1 MMLQRGNQSIGVLR
15 RATATTSRGEG
26 PRKYVMVGLLPKT
39 TCIWGVTTVSNA
51 WLACQNNLHLGSH
64 KIGNGG
70 GCHVMTPMSQYDAA
84 KG

>member
-1 MMLQRGNQSIGVLR
+1 MSFLTK
-15 RATATTSRGEG
+15 ATITSRGE
-26 PRKYVMVGLLPKT
+26 
-39 TCIWGVTTVSNA
+39 GVTTVSNA